1 MKKLY
6 LVTLLILQLALATK
20 TKAQN
25 VGINATSSLPDN
37 SAMLDVSATDKGFL
51 APRLT
56 TAQQNAISLPATGL
70 LIFNTTD
77 NVFKVN
83 TGTPAVPLWTPLAM
97 GSGAAISSLN
107 GLTGVTQTFATGTSG
122 TDFGITSSGTAH
134 TFNLPTASAVNRGA
148 LSSSDWSIFNSK
160 LGLTSLSATTPLSY
174 NNTTGAFSINQA
186 NTTTN
191 GYLSNADWNTFN
203 GKQGAISL
211 TTTGGSGAATLVGN
225 TLNIPNYAGLSSL
238 SATAP
243 LTYNSGTGAFAITQA
258 TTSANGYL
266 SNTDWNIFNS
276 KQTAINGTGFVKA
289 SGTTISYD
297 NNTYLT
303 SATGR
308 TNISLTTT
316 GTSGAATYN
325 NITGVLNVPVYPSN
339 AGTVTSVAA
348 LTLGT
353 TGTDLTST
361 VATGTTTPV
370 ITLNV
375 PTASATNRGALSSA
389 DWTAFNGKQAAI
401 SLTTTGN
408 NGAATFAANTLN
420 VPTYTL
426 AGLGGISLSALS
438 SSAPLTYNNT
448 TGAFAITQATTST
461 NGYLSSADWN
471 TFNNKQGTVSGTANR
486 ISVAAG
492 VVDISSTYIG
502 QNTITTLG
510 TIGTGTWQGTAVGAI
525 YGGTGQTSVTTG
537 DLLYGSAAN
546 TWSKLP
552 AGANGQVLT
561 LAGGIPSWSSNP
573 GSTAWSLTGNSVTA
587 GSQFLGSTNNVSLRM
602 RTNNVERMVVD
613 STGKVGV
620 GTSSPLATIHVKTG
634 ASGASSISSLA
645 NQFLVEGPSNTGMT
659 ILSPDANDSRILFA
673 SPGNSIGA
681 QLVWRYSSNL
691 LRIGTYNTG
700 GQIAFENG
708 IGSEQMRIDA
718 VGNVGFG
725 ITAPTAN
732 IHLKASTGA
741 AKTAP
746 LKFNAG
752 TNLTTPEDGAVEYN
766 GTHFYGTIGS
776 TRYQLDQQA
785 TGTAWSLTGNAATAG
800 SHFLGSTNNVSLR
813 FRTNNTERMIIDST
827 GKVGVGLTDPTAG
840 YYLSVKDNL
849 EIRRTATTA
858 QMIFT
863 NTAGSGNFRIGGDGG
878 DIYWQGGGGQ
888 SLQMGSYWA
897 TILGG
902 DRQTAAFP
910 AFIGGISGTS
920 VIVASQRDASVA
932 LGIQGNSATQTA
944 NLTEWKTSSGN
955 VLDVVDEAGNVG
967 IGVTTPSA
975 ALHLGAG
982 TAAANTAPLKFTA
995 GTNLTT
1001 PENGAVEFN
1010 GTHFYGTVGGTRYQ
1024 LDQQAGGGTTTV
1036 ANGGTGQTSNLTAG
1050 GVIYGASTTAMGSTA
1065 AGTTGQILQSAGAA
1079 TPVWVNGG
1087 TMMLSGNTN
1096 NSTETTSSGGQK
1108 NYYPITGT
1116 ISSVSTSDVQAGT
1129 RTVMSRA
1136 GTIRNLFVKL
1146 DGSPGGGNNLIVTVY
1161 KNGTAQ
1167 TLTTTIGNPSV
1178 SGSDTSNSF
1187 TVAAGDEV
1195 GIVISST
1202 SAPGTHRR
1210 VSWSAD
1216 FTY

>member
-1 MKKLY
+1 MK
-6 LVTLLILQLALATK
+6 QFLATVIFVFAFA
-20 TKAQN
+20 TLSHIAGAQN
-25 VGINATSSLPDN
+25 MAINTDGSTPDA
-37 SAMLDVSATDKGFL
+37 SAMVDIASTTKGFL
-51 APRLT
+51 LPRMT
-56 TAQQNAISLPATGL
+56 TTQQNAIPSAATGL

-77 NVFKVN
+77 NGFKVN
-83 TGTPAVPLWTPLAM
+83 TGTPAAPVWTPFLY
-97 GSGAAISSLN
+97 SGNAITSVN
-107 GLTGVTQTFATGTSG
+107 GLIAAAQTFATGTSG
-122 TDFGITSSGTAH
+122 SDFGISSSGSIH
-134 TFNLPTASAVNRGA
+134 TF
-148 LSSSDWSIFNSK
+148 
-160 LGLTSLSATTPLSY
+160 
-174 NNTTGAFSINQA
+174 
-186 NTTTN
+186 
-191 GYLSNADWNTFN
+191 
-203 GKQGAISL
+203 
-211 TTTGGSGAATLVGN
+211 
-225 TLNIPNYAGLSSL
+225 
-238 SATAP
+238 
-243 LTYNSGTGAFAITQA
+243 
-258 TTSANGYL
+258 
-266 SNTDWNIFNS
+266 
-276 KQTAINGTGFVKA
+276 
-289 SGTTISYD
+289 
-297 NNTYLT
+297 
-303 SATGR
+303 
-308 TNISLTTT
+308 
-316 GTSGAATYN
+316 
-325 NITGVLNVPVYPSN
+325 
-339 AGTVTSVAA
+339 
-348 LTLGT
+348 
-353 TGTDLTST
+353 
-361 VATGTTTPV
+361 
-370 ITLNV
+370 NV
-375 PTASATNRGALSSA
+375 PTASSTNRGALSAA
-389 DWTAFNGKQAAI
+389 DWSIFNGKQSTI

-420 VPTYTL
+420 VPAYTL

-492 VVDISSTYIG
+492 VVDISSAYIG
-502 QNTITTLG
+502 QNSITTLG
-510 TIGTGTWQGTAVGAI
+510 TIGTGTWQGTAVGAT

-537 DLLYGSAAN
+537 DLLYGSAVN

-552 AGANGQVLT
+552 AGTNGQVLT

-573 GSTAWSLTGNSVTA
+573 GSTAWSLTGNAVTA

-659 ILSPDANDSRILFA
+659 ILSPDASDSRILFA

-681 QLVWRYSSNL
+681 QIVWRYSSNL
-691 LRIGTYNTG
+691 LRIGAYNTG

-708 IGSEQMRIDA
+708 LGSEQMRIDA
-718 VGNVGFG
+718 IGNVGFG

-827 GKVGVGLTDPTAG
+827 GKVGVGLTDPATG
-840 YYLSVKDNL
+840 YYLSVKDKL

-897 TILGG
+897 TVLGG

-910 AFIGGISGTS
+910 AFLGGISGTS

-932 LGIQGNSATQTA
+932 LGVQANSATQTA
-944 NLTEWKTSSGN
+944 NLTEWRNSAGTALSA
-955 VLDVVDEAGNVG
+955 VDVSGNVG
-967 IGVTTPSA
+967 IGTTTPNSPLQINGSLATAVVSLSANATLTAANSLVLVTT
-975 ALHLGAG
+975 G
-982 TAAANTAPLKFTA
+982 N
-995 GTNLTT
+995 GTNKTITLPDATLCT
-1001 PENGAVEFN
+1001 GRVYTIKKIDSGNRTVVVDGNGS
-1010 GTHFYGTVGGTRYQ
+1010 
-1024 LDQQAGGGTTTV
+1024 
-1036 ANGGTGQTSNLTAG
+1036 QT
-1050 GVIYGASTTAMGSTA
+1050 ID
-1065 AGTTGQILQSAGAA
+1065 GAA
-1079 TPVWVNGG
+1079 TY
-1087 TMMLSGNTN
+1087 TLLSAQWKYLMIQ
-1096 NSTETTSSGGQK
+1096 S
-1108 NYYPITGT
+1108 
-1116 ISSVSTSDVQAGT
+1116 
-1129 RTVMSRA
+1129 
-1136 GTIRNLFVKL
+1136 
-1146 DGSPGGGNNLIVTVY
+1146 DGSNWMIISNN
-1161 KNGTAQ
+1161 
-1167 TLTTTIGNPSV
+1167 
-1178 SGSDTSNSF
+1178 
-1187 TVAAGDEV
+1187 
-1195 GIVISST
+1195 
-1202 SAPGTHRR
+1202 
-1210 VSWSAD
+1210 
-1216 FTY
+1216 